1 MFVLF
6 LETLVCLMRL
16 SLQTDYALR
25 TLMYLASVSN
35 RATIAEVA
43 EFFQIPAP
51 NVAKVV
57 NQLARLGYVRSVR
70 GIGGGIELAAAP
82 DEITVGEIVE
92 VFEGS
97 MHLLECVGTEEVC
110 VIQSYCKLRNV
121 LARAEQV
128 QVDYLKSVKL
138 SDVLPVKVA
147 GAKRGSLRGLSRKIR
162 NSK

>member
-1 MFVLF
+1 
-6 LETLVCLMRL
+6 MRL

-25 TLMYLASVSN
+25 TLMYLASDAD
-35 RATIAEVA
+35 RTTIGEVA
-43 EFFQIPAP
+43 EFFRIPAP

-70 GIGGGIELAAAP
+70 GIGGGIELAVAAE
-82 DEITVGEIVE
+82 EITIGEIVE
-92 VFEGS
+92 AFEGS
-97 MHLLECVGTEEVC
+97 LHLLECVGTDNVC
-110 VIQSYCKLRNV
+110 VIQDYCKLRNV

-147 GAKRGSLRGLSRKIR
+147 GAKRGTLRGLSRITRK
-162 NSK
+162 SK

>member
-1 MFVLF
+1 
-6 LETLVCLMRL
+6 MRL

-35 RATIAEVA
+35 RATIGDVA
-43 EFFQIPAP
+43 EFFQIPAS

-70 GIGGGIELAAAP
+70 GIGGGIELATTT
-82 DEITVGEIVE
+82 DEVSIGEIVAA
-92 VFEGS
+92 FEGS
-97 MHLLECVGTEEVC
+97 MHLLECVGTDEVC

-138 SDVLPVKVA
+138 GDVLPVKII
-147 GAKRGSLRGLSRKIR
+147 GAKRGTLRSLSRTTTRKT
-162 NSK
+162 K

>member
-1 MFVLF
+1 
-6 LETLVCLMRL
+6 MRL

-25 TLMYLASVSN
+25 TLMYLASVWA
-35 RATIAEVA
+35 RATIGEVA

-70 GIGGGIELAAAP
+70 GIGGGIELATAA
-82 DEITVGEIVE
+82 DDITIGEIVE
-92 VFEGS
+92 TFEGS
-97 MHLLECVGTEEVC
+97 LHLLECVGTEDVC

-128 QVDYLKSVKL
+128 QVDYLKSVTL
-138 SDVLPVKVA
+138 SEVLPVKVT
-147 GAKRGSLRGLSRKIR
+147 GAKRGVLRGLSRKSR

>member
-1 MFVLF
+1 
-6 LETLVCLMRL
+6 MRL

-35 RATIAEVA
+35 RATIGDVA
-43 EFFQIPAP
+43 EFFQIPAS

-70 GIGGGIELAAAP
+70 GIGGGIELATTT
-82 DEITVGEIVE
+82 DEVSIGEIVAA
-92 VFEGS
+92 FEGS
-97 MHLLECVGTEEVC
+97 MHLLECVGTDEVC

-138 SDVLPVKVA
+138 GDVLPVKIT
-147 GAKRGSLRGLSRKIR
+147 GAKRGTLRSLSRTTTRKT
-162 NSK
+162 K

>member
-1 MFVLF
+1 
-6 LETLVCLMRL
+6 MRL

-35 RATIAEVA
+35 RATIGDVA

-70 GIGGGIELAAAP
+70 GIGGGIDEVTIGEL
-82 DEITVGEIVE
+82 VE
-92 VFEGS
+92 AFEGS
-97 MHLLECVGTEEVC
+97 MHLLECVGTDEVC

-138 SDVLPVKVA
+138 SDVLPVKIT
-147 GAKRGSLRGLSRKIR
+147 GAKRGAVRSLSRTTTRKT
-162 NSK
+162 K

>member
-1 MFVLF
+1 
-6 LETLVCLMRL
+6 MRL

-43 EFFQIPAP
+43 EFFQIPAS

-70 GIGGGIELAAAP
+70 GIGGGIELAAAT
-82 DEITVGEIVE
+82 DEISIGEIVE

-138 SDVLPVKVA
+138 SDVLPVKIA
-147 GAKRGSLRGLSRKIR
+147 GAKRGSLRGLSRKTR

>member
-1 MFVLF
+1 
-6 LETLVCLMRL
+6 MRL

-35 RATIAEVA
+35 RATIGDVA
-43 EFFQIPAP
+43 EFFQIPAS

-70 GIGGGIELAAAP
+70 GIGGGIELATTTDEVSIGGIVAA
-82 DEITVGEIVE
+82 
-92 VFEGS
+92 FEGS
-97 MHLLECVGTEEVC
+97 MHLLECVGTDEVC

-138 SDVLPVKVA
+138 SDVLPVKIT
-147 GAKRGSLRGLSRKIR
+147 GAKRGTLRSLSRTTSRKT
-162 NSK
+162 K